1 MNQLETIKS
10 QTETALVQNLE
21 EPETQGEDK
30 EEAEKEEEEEE
41 GARKDESAG

>member
-21 EPETQGEDK
+21 EPETQGES
-30 EEAEKEEEEEE
+30 EEAEKEEEEGEE
-41 GARKDESAG
+41 RVDESAG